1 MKKRS
6 LHWKEIITTLFF
18 FLSIHFAAM
27 AQNVTVQGTVVDTKG
42 EPLPGVSIILEG
54 TTQGTITNFDGQ
66 YTIEVPSDAQLIFQF
81 IGFNNKTVAVNGQT
95 KIDVTLAEDV
105 VGLDEVV
112 VVGYGTQK
120 KSDVTGAIA
129 SMDDESLREVSS
141 SNISKSLEGRVA
153 GVEMTQTSSRPGSA
167 MQIRIRGSRSLTAS
181 NDPLVVLDGIPF
193 AGSLQDINPG
203 DIKSVDIL
211 KDASATAIYGS
222 RGANGVILVTTYRG
236 ETGEVKAPTVSY
248 NGYYGVKKLLN
259 RYPMMGAED
268 WLAWRQEAR
277 DNGIDY
283 GAGDDEDTSLDTD
296 WQDLVM
302 KNTGVVTSH
311 DVSIAGFTKGG
322 GYNFGGGYYD
332 ETSLLPNQGYKRY
345 SLRANFD
352 QKLGQYVK
360 VGLSSMNS
368 YGLTNGETDG
378 LMGTLLTLS
387 PVINPYNA
395 DGSINEGPL
404 SVNSQDTY
412 YNPLMAKSIGD
423 RRVEERKSYA
433 TYNSFYGEV
442 KIPWVEG
449 LKYRVNLGLNL
460 RESNYG
466 KFDAAE
472 TCYNQ
477 SAYSNAA
484 VENTHM
490 TNWAI
495 ENLLYYDKKFG
506 KHSVGLVAM
515 YSSEQTEYQKS
526 RMSATDVTA
535 DALQYYNLG
544 LLSDNGEVTIDPNNQ
559 VYYKRGLLSAMFR
572 ANYSY
577 DNKYLATFT
586 FRKDGS
592 SVLADGHKW
601 HSYPAFSLGWV
612 MTQES
617 FMQDLTWLNFL
628 KLRAGYGQT
637 SNQAVS
643 PYETMGSLDYAKYN
657 FGSSNVTGYYVS
669 SLPNE
674 NLGWEFS
681 ETVNVGVDFHLLNS
695 RLSGSFE
702 YYTQH
707 TKDVLVAQE
716 LPVTAGVTETFLT
729 NAGETENKGYE
740 ISLNAK
746 IIEDL
751 NGFSWDLGFNLYS
764 NKNKITKLA
773 SGQLYDKGN
782 GWFVGQPIDVVYD
795 FKKIGIWQSNE
806 ASEVTKYESDGEK
819 GMIKVEYTGEY
830 DSNGDPVRY
839 IQSGTTLEDDDRQ
852 ILGSVEPD
860 WQGGFNTRL
869 GYKGWDLSLIG
880 SYKKGG
886 ILVSGIHSGASYLNL
901 NNGRRGQI
909 DIDYWTENNPTNAAP
924 APGGPSNG
932 DNPKYVSTLAYFDA
946 SYWKIS
952 NITLAYNFK
961 KDWLKNLHIDR
972 LRVYATVQ
980 NPFIFGSD
988 YYKETGLDPVPNSS
1002 SDDATTQA
1010 VVDARAEGVT
1020 DRVSVVGYSTPA
1032 TRNFLFGV
1040 NLSF

>member
-1 MKKRS
+1 MRRVIAIMLFLFLTVHFGAIAQSSS
-6 LHWKEIITTLFF
+6 L
-18 FLSIHFAAM
+18 
-27 AQNVTVQGTVVDTKG
+27 QGTVKDVKG
-42 EPLPGVSIILEG
+42 IPLPGVSIIVEG
-54 TTQGTITNFDGQ
+54 TTQGTITNIDGK
-66 YTIEVPSDAQLIFQF
+66 YTIEVPSDGQLRFQF
-81 IGFNNKTVAVNGQT
+81 IGFTNQIVAVNNQT
-95 KIDVTLAEDV
+95 TINIILKEDV

-129 SMDDESLREVSS
+129 SVSDKELREVSA

-153 GVEMTQTSSRPGSA
+153 GVEMVQTSSRPGSG

-181 NDPLVVLDGIPF
+181 NDPLIVLDGIPF
-193 AGSLQDINPG
+193 AGSIQDISPG

-211 KDASATAIYGS
+211 KDASSTAIYGS
-222 RGANGVILVTTYRG
+222 RGANGVILITTYRG
-236 ETGEVKAPTVSY
+236 ETGDVKKPTVSY
-248 NGYYGVKKLLN
+248 NGYYGMKKLLN
-259 RYPMMGAED
+259 RYPMMKADD
-268 WLAWRQEAR
+268 WLKWRAEAV
-277 DNGIDY
+277 DNGSNY
-283 GAGDDEDTSLDTD
+283 GAGADEDTSLDVD
-296 WQDLVM
+296 WQDLVL
-302 KNTGVVTSH
+302 KNTATVTSH
-311 DVSIAGFTKGG
+311 DIGVAGFTKGG

-332 ETSLLPNQGYKRY
+332 ETSLLPGQGYKRF

-352 QKLGQYVK
+352 QKLGDYVK

-368 YGLTNGETDG
+368 YGITNGETDG

-387 PVINPYNA
+387 PVANPYNA

-404 SVNSQDTY
+404 SINSQDSY
-412 YNPLMAKSIGD
+412 YNPLMAKNIGD
-423 RRVEERKSYA
+423 RRIEERKSYS

-449 LKYRVNLGLNL
+449 LKYRLNFGLNL

-472 TCYNQ
+472 TSYNA

-490 TNWAI
+490 TNWTV
-495 ENLLYYDKKFG
+495 ENLLYYNKKFG
-506 KHSVGLVAM
+506 EKHSLGLVAM
-515 YSSEQTEYQKS
+515 YSTEETVYQKS
-526 RMSATDVTA
+526 RMSATDVAA

-544 LLSDNGEVTIDPNNQ
+544 LLSDNGEVTINPDDQN
-559 VYYKRGLLSAMFR
+559 YYKRGLLSAMFR

-601 HSYPAFSLGWV
+601 HSYPALSLGWV

-617 FMQDLTWLNFL
+617 FMQDLEWLDFL

-637 SNQAVS
+637 SNQGVN
-643 PYETMGSLDYAKYN
+643 PYQTLGSLTNSYYN
-657 FGSSNVTGYYVS
+657 FGSSNASGYYVS

-674 NLGWEFS
+674 ELGWEFS
-681 ETVNVGVDFHLLNS
+681 ETYNFGLDFHVLNS
-695 RLSGSFE
+695 RINGSIE
-702 YYTQH
+702 YYQQH
-707 TKDVLVAQE
+707 TKDVLVAQS
-716 LPVTAGVTETFLT
+716 LPVTAGVTEKFLT
-729 NAGETENKGYE
+729 NAGETENRGFE
-740 ISLNAK
+740 LSLNAK

-751 NGFSWDLGFNLYS
+751 NGFSWDFGLNFYT

-773 SGQLYDKGN
+773 SGQTYDKGN

-795 FKKIGIWQSNE
+795 FKKTGIWQSSE
-806 ASEVTKYESDGEK
+806 ASEVAKYESNGQV

-830 DSNGDPVRY
+830 DQNGDPVRY
-839 IQSGTTLEDDDRQ
+839 IQEGTTLEDDDRQ
-852 ILGSVEPD
+852 ILGSLEPD
-860 WQGGFNTRL
+860 WQGGFNTRF

-880 SYKKGG
+880 SYKQGG

-909 DIDYWTENNPTNAAP
+909 ETDYWTENNPTNAAP
-924 APGGPSNG
+924 RPGGPSNG

-946 SYWKIS
+946 SYIKIS

-961 KDWLKNLHIDR
+961 KEWLENLNIER
-972 LRVYATVQ
+972 LRVYVTAQ

-988 YYKETGLDPVPNSS
+988 YYKETGLDPVPNSGS
-1002 SDDATTQA
+1002 NDASTQA
-1010 VVDARAEGVT
+1010 VVGARAEGVT
-1020 DRVSVVGYSTPA
+1020 DRVNVVGYSTPA
-1032 TRNFLFGV
+1032 TRNFIFGV